1 MFTGAAQGCVM
12 IIINTIMLILIVI
25 IISFFYTFQVSR
37 YAPLEMQK
45 MRGHACR
52 DDCW

>member
-1 MFTGAAQGCVM
+1 MM
-12 IIINTIMLILIVI
+12 ISNTIMLIMIVI

-37 YAPLEMQK
+37 YTPLEMQK
-45 MRGHACR
+45 MRGHDYC